1 MTSIEFILNTKD
13 YLQDFSTRYT
23 YNSNAIEG
31 STLTYAE
38 TYAILYNDNSFK
50 IEGKEPR
57 EIYEAINHKKALELV
72 FKNLQNN
79 EGFDERFIKKLNETI
94 NRDIK
99 DIEGYRTVQVFIQ
112 GSEHIPPEPK
122 KVPDLMIYYIY
133 NYNHDEQDIFT
144 KIAKY
149 HIDFEKIHP
158 FEDGNGRTGRLLIN
172 YELLKNDLPPV
183 VIAKENRVKYFEFL
197 RNNEVNELAEW
208 LKELST
214 REEERMKK
222 FGYKG

>member
-1 MTSIEFILNTKD
+1 MDILNFILNNKN
-13 YLQDFSTRYT
+13 YLEDLITRSTYH
-23 YNSNAIEG
+23 SNAIEG

-57 EIYEAINHKKALELV
+57 EIYGAINHKKALELV
-72 FKNLQNN
+72 FKNLQNK
-79 EGFDERFIKKLNETI
+79 EKFDERFIKNLNEII

-99 DIEGYRTVQVFIQ
+99 DMEGYRTVQVFIQ
-112 GSEHIPPEPK
+112 GSEHIPPEPE
-122 KVPDLMIYYIY
+122 KVPNLMMYYVY

-158 FEDGNGRTGRLLIN
+158 FKDGNERTGRLLIN

-183 VIAKENRVKYFEFL
+183 VIAKEDRVKYFEFL
-197 RNNEVNELAEW
+197 RNNEVNGLAQW

-214 REEERMKK
+214 REEERIEK
-222 FGYKG
+222 FGYKE